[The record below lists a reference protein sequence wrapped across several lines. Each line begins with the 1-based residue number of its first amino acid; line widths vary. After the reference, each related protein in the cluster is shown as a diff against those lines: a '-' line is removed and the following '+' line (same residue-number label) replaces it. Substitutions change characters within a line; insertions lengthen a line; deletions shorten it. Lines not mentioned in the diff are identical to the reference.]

1 MNNMQILCMDAAGE
15 TGEVIFRTPCS
26 VGSGEVRKS
35 LNASVADLLRPF
47 LKPGQKVIWREPF
60 RWFDDNGVL
69 SNHYDGMSV
78 ARLADD
84 FGYDYDW
91 ELAFEHA
98 AIVWPKAA
106 IAAATEGAES

>member
-1 MNNMQILCMDAAGE
+1 MNQMQAQAMDRVGELAGP
-15 TGEVIFRTPCS
+15 IFRTPCS

-78 ARLADD
+78 ANLAYD

-91 ELAFEHA
+91 ELAFEHV

-106 IAAATEGAES
+106 IAAATEGAV